1 MYPAIKPARPM
12 IKNGSEKSPSLSH
25 STNPTKIGP
34 TITPNCQP
42 ASKRANPAVR
52 SSGVVISAILPPA
65 AGRTALPKSP
75 FINLVNINKGST
87 R

>member
-1 MYPAIKPARPM
+1 M
-12 IKNGSEKSPSLSH
+12 IKNGREKSPSLSH
-25 STNPTKIGP
+25 RTNPTKIGP

-42 ASKRANPAVR
+42 ASKRANPVVR
-52 SSGVVISAILPPA
+52 NSGVVISAILPPA

-75 FINLVNINKGST
+75 FINLVKINKGST